1 MRRLSV
7 RQRAH
12 QRGQTAADLEVGRR
26 VADRVAADSQHLR
39 QAGAGLVVVQVGDV
53 ALGQDQR
60 AGVRGRTP
68 RVAAFQTGGGVQK
81 APVAGAQIHR

>member
-60 AGVRGRTP
+60 ARVRGHPTW
-68 RVAAFQTGGGVQK
+68 VAAFEARGGVQE
-81 APVAGAQIHR
+81 ALVA